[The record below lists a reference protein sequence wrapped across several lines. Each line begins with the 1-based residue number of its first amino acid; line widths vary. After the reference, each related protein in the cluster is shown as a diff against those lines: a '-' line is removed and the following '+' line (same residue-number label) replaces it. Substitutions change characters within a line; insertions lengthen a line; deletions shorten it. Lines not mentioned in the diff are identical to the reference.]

1 MGERVKACTYC
12 GHEEGEDASHCGG
25 CGTEFAQVADE
36 KTPGVDQDREFNWV
50 RMAVLYLAVCLFG
63 GMLYLLSLGPV
74 MRYCGK
80 VTTTAPIAAPT
91 PTTGTVSVTMVRTI
105 KHPSWVGIVYYPAF
119 KLLSGG
125 SVGDLYMRYL
135 EWWQRSGN

>member
-1 MGERVKACTYC
+1 MGERVNACTYC
-12 GHEEGEDASHCGG
+12 GREEGEDARHCSG
-25 CGTEFAQVADE
+25 CGTEFAQVFDE
-36 KTPGVDQDREFNWV
+36 KAPVLDQDREFNWV

-80 VTTTAPIAAPT
+80 VTTTAPI
-91 PTTGTVSVTMVRTI
+91 G
-105 KHPSWVGIVYYPAF
+105 HPHWVGIVYYPAF

-135 EWWQRSGN
+135 EWWQGSGN